1 MASNGLNRRLT
12 AWSLE
17 EIRHGN
23 LWPISVALVLI
34 ISAVFA
40 LSALATRMEQ
50 VIVKQG
56 KDALTADTLFIS
68 ANPLP
73 QTLLDAAKSEA
84 LTTTKMTRFATMAF
98 SDTGMQLVTVKAVQ
112 SSYPLLGE
120 LSLRSDTT
128 RTQHVNPG
136 NCG

>member
-73 QTLLDAAKSEA
+73 QTLLDAAKS
-84 LTTTKMTRFATMAF
+84 
-98 SDTGMQLVTVKAVQ
+98 
-112 SSYPLLGE
+112 
-120 LSLRSDTT
+120 
-128 RTQHVNPG
+128 
-136 NCG
+136 